1 MERSETASKNTHLNR
16 ANQATDFH
24 HRLVQENLGTKIIS
38 NASHPFRSAF
48 HCGTGV
54 SPMLPRTPAQIFFF
68 HCKNHFPPYQ
78 RDETTPYHRALL
90 VLAPPPL
97 VLQRERQRASAH
109 H

>member
-1 MERSETASKNTHLNR
+1 MKPSKNTHLNS

-24 HRLVQENLGTKIIS
+24 HRPVQENLGTKIIS
-38 NASHPFRSAF
+38 NASRSAF
-48 HCGTGV
+48 HCGTGI
-54 SPMLPRTPAQIFFF
+54 SPMLPRGPAQIFSF

-78 RDETTPYHRALL
+78 RVGSGDETTPYHGALL

-109 H
+109 R